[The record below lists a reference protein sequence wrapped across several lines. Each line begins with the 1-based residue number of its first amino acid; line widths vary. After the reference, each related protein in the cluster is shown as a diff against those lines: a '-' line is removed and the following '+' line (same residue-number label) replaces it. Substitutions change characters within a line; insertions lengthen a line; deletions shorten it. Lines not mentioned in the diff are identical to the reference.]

1 MNIRCFVSA
10 VGAIATVVLVSFPAA
25 GQDDV
30 GSVGAT
36 TMPRTAWG
44 APDLQGVWNNN
55 TSTPLE
61 RPDEFADRAVPPLT
75 PQGRERLTE
84 EELSEFAIQQQASRE
99 DRDSRE
105 GRGTDAD
112 VGRAYNAH
120 WYPVP
125 GEPIERT
132 SLVSDPSDGRLPPLT
147 PQGRERL
154 EARAAVRAHPP
165 AGPEDRNFW
174 ERCISRG
181 VPRPPGG
188 YNNHFQ
194 IVQTP
199 EHVVILLEMV
209 HEARIIP
216 LDGRT
221 HLGSGIRQ
229 RLGDSRGHWEGDTLV
244 VDTTN
249 FVDQTEIRSFRG
261 RLGDGLHL
269 VERFTRVDAQTLN
282 YEVTVDDPTTFTRP
296 WTAAWPATTLESDVG
311 GIDHVQVPQMFEYA
325 CHEGNYGLLGQL
337 AGARVEER
345 TAAAGKTKSR

>member
-1 MNIRCFVSA
+1 MKSRFFTAAPAA
-10 VGAIATVVLVSFPAA
+10 VVMFVLVPALSA
-25 GQDDV
+25 GQGHT
-30 GSVGAT
+30 GSADRS
-36 TMPRTAWG
+36 TMPRTEWG

-61 RPDEFADRAVPPLT
+61 RPDEFADKEV
-75 PQGRERLTE
+75 LTE
-84 EELSEFAIQQQASRE
+84 EELSAFAVERQASRE

-105 GRGTDAD
+105 GRGTEAD
-112 VGRAYNAH
+112 VSRAYNAH

-132 SLVSDPSDGRLPPLT
+132 SLILDPVDGRLPALT
-147 PQGRERL
+147 AQGQKRFDDRTA
-154 EARAAVRAHPP
+154 ARRRAPV
-165 AGPEDRNFW
+165 GPEDRNFW

-216 LDGRT
+216 LGGRS
-221 HLGSGIRQ
+221 HIGSEIRQ

-249 FVDQTEIRSFRG
+249 FIDDTEIRSFRG
-261 RLGDGLHL
+261 RLGGALHL
-269 VERFTRVDAQTLN
+269 VERFTRLDAQTLA
-282 YEVTVDDPTTFTRP
+282 YEVTVEDPTTFTRA
-296 WTAAWPATTLESDVG
+296 WTAAWPATTLASDVG
-311 GIDHVQVPQMFEYA
+311 GIDQVQVPEMFEYA
-325 CHEGNYGLLGQL
+325 CHEGNYGLVGQL
-337 AGARVEER
+337 AGARVEESSAASR
-345 TAAAGKTKSR
+345 TQSR